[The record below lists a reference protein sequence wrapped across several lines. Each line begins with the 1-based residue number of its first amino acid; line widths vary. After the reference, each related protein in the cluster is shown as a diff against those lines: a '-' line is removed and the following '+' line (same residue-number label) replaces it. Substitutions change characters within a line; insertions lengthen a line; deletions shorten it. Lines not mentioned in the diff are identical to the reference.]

1 MFYNYYFAGTC
12 HIGWSLF
19 MALVSSS
26 VLILT
31 SLCSCSAVRSINYVK
46 LQHQLQHHSNDVT
59 ISEVSLSQQQQQQRL
74 RYQQGHAK
82 HHSNKQLP

>member
-1 MFYNYYFAGTC
+1 MIYYLFSGTC

-46 LQHQLQHHSNDVT
+46 LQHQFQHHSNDVT
-59 ISEVSLSQQQQQQRL
+59 ISEVSLSQQQQKRL
-74 RYQQGHAK
+74 YHHQYTGHAT
-82 HHSNKQLP
+82 SC